1 MDNKSTLELGYM
13 QQTVLFLNMAEE
25 DPTKRQ
31 KLAGARR
38 YAAAAGWVVVPVQ
51 FDRSSSGNIPSL
63 LAEYSPVGCICDDDA
78 TPMNVSPRLFGGI
91 PIVFANRQ
99 DGRYDGIAGRVC
111 DDTAAVAAAA
121 FRELSSCNPS
131 SFAIVGYPSPRKWS
145 ATRVEKFASLA
156 EEAKRPC
163 RVFPVRRNETRE
175 MFASRLRPWVAALP
189 PHTAIYAVNDAIA
202 RLVADAAL
210 AEGLRI
216 PRDLTL
222 LGTDNDPA
230 FCEIASPTLSSIQL
244 DFERM
249 GYLAASL
256 LAARMKGRAMR
267 EIKGRAT
274 PEMKGAACAAN
285 GGSFAPKAHPSF
297 GGNAATL
304 NCGEAA
310 PSFGGAATLNCA
322 AAAPSLHRPDG
333 DDGVIS
339 VGPMLVVRREST
351 RGCGR
356 REPHVIKAVEI
367 IRGEACDGLTVA
379 KLASR
384 LPGSRSLLDI
394 RFREAMGHSV
404 FDEILQV
411 RLERVFDLLRQQGT
425 PISAIADLSG
435 LGSLRAL
442 DKLFRSRFGCS
453 LRAWRKRYAQP

>member
-1 MDNKSTLELGYM
+1 M
-13 QQTVLFLNMAEE
+13 QQTILFLNMAEE
-25 DPTKRQ
+25 DPTKRL
-31 KLAGARR
+31 KLAGVRR
-38 YAAAAGWVVVPVQ
+38 YAAAAGWAVVPVK

-63 LAEYSPVGCICDDDA
+63 LAKYSPVGCICDDDA

-99 DGRYDGIAGRVC
+99 DGRYDRIAGRVC

-145 ATRVEKFASLA
+145 ATRVEKFASLV

-163 RVFPVRRNETRE
+163 RVFPVRRNESLVK
-175 MFASRLRPWVAALP
+175 FATRLRPWVVALP

-202 RLVADAAL
+202 RLVTDAAL

-230 FCEIASPTLSSIQL
+230 FCETASPTISSIQL

-249 GYLAASL
+249 GYLAAKLIGIMLGGLS
-256 LAARMKGRAMR
+256 R
-267 EIKGRAT
+267 E
-274 PEMKGAACAAN
+274 
-285 GGSFAPKAHPSF
+285 
-297 GGNAATL
+297 ATL
-304 NCGEAA
+304 RPRSGHISGEAA
-310 PSFGGAATLNCA
+310 LNAAGNVTT
-322 AAAPSLHRPDG
+322 
-333 DDGVIS
+333 
-339 VGPMLVVRREST
+339 VGPMLAMRREST
-351 RGCGR
+351 GGLGR
-356 REPHVIKAVEI
+356 REPHVLEAVEI
-367 IRGEACDGLTVA
+367 IRREACDGLTVA

-404 FDEILQV
+404 FDEILHV
-411 RLERVFDLLRQQGT
+411 RLERVFDLLRQPET

-435 LGSLRAL
+435 FGSLRAL

>member
-1 MDNKSTLELGYM
+1 M

-25 DPTKRQ
+25 DPTKRL

-38 YAAAAGWVVVPVQ
+38 YAAAAGWAVVPVK
-51 FDRSSSGNIPSL
+51 FDRSFSGNIPSL

-99 DGRYDGIAGRVC
+99 DGRYDRIAGRVC

-145 ATRVEKFASLA
+145 ATRVEKFASLV

-163 RVFPVRRNETRE
+163 RVFPVRRNESLVK
-175 MFASRLRPWVAALP
+175 FATRLRPWVVALP

-230 FCEIASPTLSSIQL
+230 FCETASPTLSSIQL

-256 LAARMKGRAMR
+256 LAARMKGQALPGM
-267 EIKGRAT
+267 KGRAA
-274 PEMKGAACAAN
+274 PEMKGRAAPEMQGAACAAN

-297 GGNAATL
+297 GGDTTL
-304 NCGEAA
+304 HCGEAA
-310 PSFGGAATLNCA
+310 TSLPPSAAT
-322 AAAPSLHRPDG
+322 SLHRPYG
-333 DDGVIS
+333 DDS
-339 VGPMLVVRREST
+339 VVAIGPMLVVRREST

-356 REPHVIKAVEI
+356 REPHVLEAVEI
-367 IRGEACDGLTVA
+367 IRREACDGLTVA

-404 FDEILQV
+404 FDEILHV
-411 RLERVFDLLRQQGT
+411 RLERVFDLLRQPET

-435 LGSLRAL
+435 FGSLRAL

>member
-1 MDNKSTLELGYM
+1 M
-13 QQTVLFLNMAEE
+13 QQTILFLNMAEE
-25 DPTKRQ
+25 DPTKRL
-31 KLAGARR
+31 KLAGVRR
-38 YAAAAGWVVVPVQ
+38 YAAAAGWAVVPVK

-63 LAEYSPVGCICDDDA
+63 LAKYSPVGCICDDDA

-99 DGRYDGIAGRVC
+99 DGRYDRIAGRVC

-145 ATRVEKFASLA
+145 ATRVEKFASLV

-230 FCEIASPTLSSIQL
+230 FCETASPTISSIQL

-249 GYLAASL
+249 GYLAAKKLGEIIEQGPHRGDGIAVATMGPL
-256 LAARMKGRAMR
+256 LT
-267 EIKGRAT
+267 I
-274 PEMKGAACAAN
+274 
-285 GGSFAPKAHPSF
+285 
-297 GGNAATL
+297 
-304 NCGEAA
+304 
-310 PSFGGAATLNCA
+310 
-322 AAAPSLHRPDG
+322 
-333 DDGVIS
+333 
-339 VGPMLVVRREST
+339 RREST
-351 RGCGR
+351 RGSGR
-356 REPHVIKAVEI
+356 REPHVVKAVEI

-404 FDEILQV
+404 FDEILHV
-411 RLERVFDLLRQQGT
+411 RLERVFDLLRRLEM
-425 PISAIADLSG
+425 PISAIADFSG
-435 LGSLRAL
+435 FGSLRAL

-453 LRAWRKRYAQP
+453 LREWRKRNAGP

>member
-1 MDNKSTLELGYM
+1 M

-25 DPTKRQ
+25 APTKRL

-38 YAAAAGWVVVPVQ
+38 YAAAAGWAVVPVK
-51 FDRSSSGNIPSL
+51 FDRSFSGNIPSL

-78 TPMNVSPRLFGGI
+78 TPMKVSPRLFGDI

-256 LAARMKGRAMR
+256 LAARMKGRALPGM
-267 EIKGRAT
+267 KGRAT
-274 PEMKGAACAAN
+274 PEMKGRTLPGMKGRGAPEMKGAACAAN
-285 GGSFAPKAHPSF
+285 GGSFAPKAHPLF

-333 DDGVIS
+333 DDRVVA
-339 VGPMLVVRREST
+339 VGPM
-351 RGCGR
+351 
-356 REPHVIKAVEI
+356 
-367 IRGEACDGLTVA
+367 
-379 KLASR
+379 
-384 LPGSRSLLDI
+384 
-394 RFREAMGHSV
+394 
-404 FDEILQV
+404 Q
-411 RLERVFDLLRQQGT
+411 
-425 PISAIADLSG
+425 
-435 LGSLRAL
+435 
-442 DKLFRSRFGCS
+442 
-453 LRAWRKRYAQP
+453 

>member
-1 MDNKSTLELGYM
+1 
-13 QQTVLFLNMAEE
+13 MAEE

-38 YAAAAGWVVVPVQ
+38 YAAAAGWTVVPIR
-51 FDRSSSGNIPSL
+51 FERSFAGNIPSL

-78 TPMNVSPRLFGGI
+78 TPMKVSPRLFGGI

-131 SFAIVGYPSPRKWS
+131 SFAIVGYPRPRKWS

-156 EEAKRPC
+156 AEAKRPC
-163 RVFPVRRNETRE
+163 RVFPVRRNETLER
-175 MFASRLRPWVAALP
+175 FAARLRPWVAVLP

-230 FCEIASPTLSSIQL
+230 FCETASPTISSIQL

-249 GYLAASL
+249 GYLAAKKLGEIIEQGPHRGDGIAVATMGPL
-256 LAARMKGRAMR
+256 LT
-267 EIKGRAT
+267 I
-274 PEMKGAACAAN
+274 
-285 GGSFAPKAHPSF
+285 
-297 GGNAATL
+297 
-304 NCGEAA
+304 
-310 PSFGGAATLNCA
+310 
-322 AAAPSLHRPDG
+322 
-333 DDGVIS
+333 
-339 VGPMLVVRREST
+339 RREST
-351 RGCGR
+351 RGSGR
-356 REPHVIKAVEI
+356 REPHVVKAVEI

-411 RLERVFDLLRQQGT
+411 RLERVFDLLRQPET

-435 LGSLRAL
+435 FGSLRAL

>member
-1 MDNKSTLELGYM
+1 M

-31 KLAGARR
+31 KLAGVRR
-38 YAAAAGWVVVPVQ
+38 YAAAAGWAVVPVK

-63 LAEYSPVGCICDDDA
+63 LAKYSPVGCICDDDA
-78 TPMNVSPRLFGGI
+78 TPMKVSPRLFGDI

-145 ATRVEKFASLA
+145 ATRVEKFASLVK
-156 EEAKRPC
+156 EAKRPC
-163 RVFPVRRNETRE
+163 RVFPVRRNESLVK
-175 MFASRLRPWVAALP
+175 FATRLRPWVVALP

-230 FCEIASPTLSSIQL
+230 FCETTSPTLSSIQL

-256 LAARMKGRAMR
+256 LAARMKGQALPGM
-267 EIKGRAT
+267 KGRAA
-274 PEMKGAACAAN
+274 PEIKGAACAAN
-285 GGSFAPKAHPSF
+285 GGSFAPKSHPSF
-297 GGNAATL
+297 GGKAATPH
-304 NCGEAA
+304 C
-310 PSFGGAATLNCA
+310 
-322 AAAPSLHRPDG
+322 
-333 DDGVIS
+333 
-339 VGPMLVVRREST
+339 VR
-351 RGCGR
+351 
-356 REPHVIKAVEI
+356 
-367 IRGEACDGLTVA
+367 
-379 KLASR
+379 
-384 LPGSRSLLDI
+384 
-394 RFREAMGHSV
+394 
-404 FDEILQV
+404 
-411 RLERVFDLLRQQGT
+411 
-425 PISAIADLSG
+425 
-435 LGSLRAL
+435 
-442 DKLFRSRFGCS
+442 
-453 LRAWRKRYAQP
+453 

>member
-1 MDNKSTLELGYM
+1 M
-13 QQTVLFLNMAEE
+13 QQTILFLNMAEE
-25 DPTKRQ
+25 DPTKRL
-31 KLAGARR
+31 KLAGVRR
-38 YAAAAGWVVVPVQ
+38 YAAAAGWAVVPVK

-63 LAEYSPVGCICDDDA
+63 LAKYSPVGCICDDDA

-99 DGRYDGIAGRVC
+99 DGRYDRIAGRVC

-145 ATRVEKFASLA
+145 ATRVEKFASLV

-163 RVFPVRRNETRE
+163 RVFPVRRNDSLVK
-175 MFASRLRPWVAALP
+175 FATRLRPWVVALP

-230 FCEIASPTLSSIQL
+230 FCETASPTISSIQL

-249 GYLAASL
+249 GYLAAKLIGIMLGGLS
-256 LAARMKGRAMR
+256 R
-267 EIKGRAT
+267 E
-274 PEMKGAACAAN
+274 
-285 GGSFAPKAHPSF
+285 
-297 GGNAATL
+297 ATL
-304 NCGEAA
+304 RPRSGHLSGEAA
-310 PSFGGAATLNCA
+310 LNAAGNVTT
-322 AAAPSLHRPDG
+322 
-333 DDGVIS
+333 
-339 VGPMLVVRREST
+339 VGPMLAMRREST
-351 RGCGR
+351 GGLGR
-356 REPHVIKAVEI
+356 REPHVLEAVEI
-367 IRGEACDGLTVA
+367 IRREACDGLTVA

-404 FDEILQV
+404 FDEILHV
-411 RLERVFDLLRQQGT
+411 RLERVFDLLRQPET
-425 PISAIADLSG
+425 PITAIADLSG
-435 LGSLRAL
+435 FGSLRAL

>member
-1 MDNKSTLELGYM
+1 M
-13 QQTVLFLNMAEE
+13 QATVLFLNMAEE

-38 YAAAAGWVVVPVQ
+38 YAAAAGWDVVPIR
-51 FDRSSSGNIPSL
+51 FERSFSGNIPSL

-78 TPMNVSPRLFGGI
+78 TPMKVSPRLFGGI

-131 SFAIVGYPSPRKWS
+131 SFAIVGYPCPRKWS

-163 RVFPVRRNETRE
+163 RVFPVRRNETLE
-175 MFASRLRPWVAALP
+175 SFAARLRPWVADLP

-202 RLVADAAL
+202 RHVADAAL

-230 FCEIASPTLSSIQL
+230 FCETASPTISSIQL

-249 GYLAASL
+249 GYLATKKL
-256 LAARMKGRAMR
+256 G
-267 EIKGRAT
+267 EIIEQGPYR
-274 PEMKGAACAAN
+274 
-285 GGSFAPKAHPSF
+285 GGGDA
-297 GGNAATL
+297 AAT
-304 NCGEAA
+304 
-310 PSFGGAATLNCA
+310 
-322 AAAPSLHRPDG
+322 
-333 DDGVIS
+333 I
-339 VGPMLVVRREST
+339 GPLLTIRREST

-356 REPHVIKAVEI
+356 SEPHVVKAVEI
-367 IRGEACDGLTVA
+367 IRSEACDGLTVA

-411 RLERVFDLLRQQGT
+411 RLERVFDLLRQPET

-435 LGSLRAL
+435 FGSLRAL

>member
-1 MDNKSTLELGYM
+1 MHNSGTDM
-13 QQTVLFLNMAEE
+13 QQTILFLNMAEE
-25 DPTKRQ
+25 DPTKRL
-31 KLAGARR
+31 KLAGVRR
-38 YAAAAGWVVVPVQ
+38 YAAAAGWAVVPVK

-63 LAEYSPVGCICDDDA
+63 LAKYSPVGCICDDDA

-99 DGRYDGIAGRVC
+99 DGRYDRIAGRVC

-131 SFAIVGYPSPRKWS
+131 SFAIVGYPTPRKWS
-145 ATRVEKFASLA
+145 ATRVEKFASLV

-163 RVFPVRRNETRE
+163 RVFPVRRNESLVK
-175 MFASRLRPWVAALP
+175 FATRLRPWVVALP

-230 FCEIASPTLSSIQL
+230 FCETASPTISSIQL

-249 GYLAASL
+249 GYLAAKLIGIMLGGLS
-256 LAARMKGRAMR
+256 R
-267 EIKGRAT
+267 E
-274 PEMKGAACAAN
+274 
-285 GGSFAPKAHPSF
+285 
-297 GGNAATL
+297 ATL
-304 NCGEAA
+304 RPRSGHISGEAA
-310 PSFGGAATLNCA
+310 LNAAGNVTT
-322 AAAPSLHRPDG
+322 
-333 DDGVIS
+333 
-339 VGPMLVVRREST
+339 VGPMLAMRREST
-351 RGCGR
+351 GGLGR
-356 REPHVIKAVEI
+356 REPHVLEAVEI
-367 IRGEACDGLTVA
+367 IRREACDGLTVA

-404 FDEILQV
+404 FDEILHV
-411 RLERVFDLLRQQGT
+411 RLERVFDLLRQPET

-435 LGSLRAL
+435 FGSLRAL

>member
-1 MDNKSTLELGYM
+1 M

-25 DPTKRQ
+25 DPTKRL

-38 YAAAAGWVVVPVQ
+38 YAAAAGWAVVPVK
-51 FDRSSSGNIPSL
+51 FDRSFSGNIPSL

-78 TPMNVSPRLFGGI
+78 TPMKVSPRLFGGI

-163 RVFPVRRNETRE
+163 RVFPVRRHETRE
-175 MFASRLRPWVAALP
+175 MFASRLRPWVDALP

-230 FCEIASPTLSSIQL
+230 FCETASPTLSSIQL

-249 GYLAASL
+249 GYLAAKMIGVMLGNLSREATL
-256 LAARMKGRAMR
+256 RPRSGHLSGVAALNSA
-267 EIKGRAT
+267 
-274 PEMKGAACAAN
+274 
-285 GGSFAPKAHPSF
+285 
-297 GGNAATL
+297 GGNVT
-304 NCGEAA
+304 
-310 PSFGGAATLNCA
+310 T
-322 AAAPSLHRPDG
+322 
-333 DDGVIS
+333 
-339 VGPMLVVRREST
+339 VGPMLAMRREST
-351 RGCGR
+351 GGLGR

-367 IRGEACDGLTVA
+367 IRSEACDGLTVA

-411 RLERVFDLLRQQGT
+411 RLERVFDLLRQPGT

-435 LGSLRAL
+435 FGSLRAL